1 MIDFDKLFA
10 VIQIDNYVFD
20 KQNSRL
26 IAGVKDQQQV
36 NEMVVLT
43 AYLDDKNIKYYIDK
57 DANIKIFTS
66 KI

>member
-1 MIDFDKLFA
+1 MIDFDNLFA
-10 VIQIDNYVFD
+10 LIQIDNYVFD